1 MRRTPLA
8 RTSGLARTGMPRER
22 RPLRP
27 VSKRRRKRDKGYNR
41 QRERVFERA
50 GGQCEL
56 FVHAGLK
63 EYGDGLSRCPSPMDD
78 VHHIGGRLGPDPH
91 RLDNLLGLC
100 RWHHDLVHA
109 NPEWARAVGAMRSRL
124 GGAA

>member
-1 MRRTPLA
+1 MSLRRTGPPQRTTELA
-8 RTSGLARTGMPRER
+8 RTEMPRER
-22 RPLRP
+22 RKPINP
-27 VSKRRRKRDKGYNR
+27 VSKRRRKRDRDYNV
-41 QRERVFERA
+41 QRARVFERA
-50 GGQCEL
+50 GGRCEL
-56 FVHAGLK
+56 DPG
-63 EYGDGLSRCPSPMDD
+63 GGRCQAPMHD
-78 VHHIGGRLGPDPH
+78 VHHIEGRLGPDPH